1 VSRGVRAAPLWL
13 QALGVTLAM
22 QVTAAFLTQAM
33 PVIGPSLTRAAG
45 ASPEQIGLLSAL
57 EALGTLWFLASGY
70 VLLRRWGAV
79 RVLQIGNLVGAFA
92 LLLPLSGTW
101 SLMLL
106 AGLLVGVGYGPA
118 PPAGSEILIRH
129 SPPAQRSLIFSIKQA
144 GAPFGSAAA
153 GLLLPPLV
161 AGPGWRWA
169 LAAGAVV
176 TALATFAVEP
186 WRQTID
192 RTRER
197 PEDNLIREL
206 VSVRVLLLPFRVLAS
221 GGALRSLAIASL
233 PFSCVQGCVFSFF
246 VTDLNTGA
254 GLSLTAAGSAFA
266 VLQVVGMLAR
276 ILMGFVADRLGS
288 GMRTLVVLGI
298 GSSLASLAAAAL
310 SLDLPWGIV
319 LALSASIGLIGVSW
333 NGVYL
338 AEVARLAPEGRVG
351 EATAA
356 STLLTF
362 LGYVAAP
369 AAFTALVPL
378 LGGYGRCFAAMALL
392 PLIAAWVL
400 YRAERRR

>member
-1 VSRGVRAAPLWL
+1 MSRGVHAAPLWL

-45 ASPEQIGLLSAL
+45 AAPEGIGLLSAL
-57 EALGTLWFLASGY
+57 EAMGTLWFLASGY

-79 RVLQIGNLVGAFA
+79 RVLQIGNLVGALA

-144 GAPFGSAAA
+144 GAPFGGAAA

-169 LAAGAVV
+169 LAAGAVATV
-176 TALATFAVEP
+176 LAAFAVEP
-186 WRQTID
+186 WRRTID

-197 PEDNLIREL
+197 ADGNLIREL
-206 VSVRVLLLPFRVLAS
+206 FSVRALLLPFRVLAS

-246 VTDLNTGA
+246 VTNLNTET

-288 GMRTLVVLGI
+288 GIRTLVLLGI

-310 SLDLPWGIV
+310 SLDLSWGMV
-319 LALSASIGLIGVSW
+319 LALSAVIGLIGVSW

-362 LGYVAAP
+362 LGYVLAP
-369 AAFTALVPL
+369 AAFTALIPL

-392 PLIAAWVL
+392 PLISAWVL
-400 YRAERRR
+400 HRAQCLR